1 MKKLFLCGLFSIS
14 SLWGIVLK
22 SPDFKNN
29 NFIPKKFTGEGINIA
44 PRLRWDFPHPH
55 VRSFALIC
63 EDPDAQDEPW
73 VHWIIYNIP
82 NVYRILE
89 NINPTMDIACNG
101 TMHGLNSWG
110 QLGYNG
116 PMPPEGSGVH
126 HYRFT
131 LYVLNKKKLDLKPG
145 ATKQELLKAMDG
157 HILQQVELVGLYE
170 RK

>member
-1 MKKLFLCGLFSIS
+1 MKKLLLFGVWFMNA
-14 SLWGIVLK
+14 SLALILY

-29 NFIPKKFTGEGINIA
+29 QTIPKKFTGEGKNSA
-44 PRLRWDFPHPH
+44 PRLQWSIPHPH

-63 EDPDAQDEPW
+63 DDPDAQDEPW

-82 NVYRILE
+82 SVYRKLE
-89 NINPTMDIACNG
+89 NINPTMDIMCNG
-101 TMHGLNSWG
+101 MAQGLNSWG

-131 LYVLNKKKLDLKPG
+131 LYVLNKKKLDLEPG
-145 ATKQELLKAMDG
+145 ATKEGLLKAMEG
-157 HILQQVELVGLYE
+157 HILQQAELVGLYE
-170 RK
+170 RT